1 MTEPYL
7 IKWLSKYPKDGG
19 WMYAVACKANL
30 KKEMKNMNHLGID
43 VGKRKCSRAAL
54 KDDKGMM
61 LDEFFF
67 GNDMSGIHN
76 MLSRIQSHGKG
87 ATIGAVLESTGNM
100 WIRIHDTL
108 EENGIDT
115 KLANPYKTRIIAE
128 AKIKSDKL
136 DARIL
141 SDLLRTDLIYES
153 YVPNSEDRD
162 KRSLVRHRITLSR
175 TKTKLAN
182 KVHSILD
189 KYDYQTDLTDIFSK
203 SGIEWLKSLS
213 SIVTP
218 VDRIILNTSIE
229 SIEAI
234 NQQVDTVSKE
244 ISKYARDNKDVKILL
259 SITGIDI
266 FSAMLISAEIVD
278 VRRFSTPWKLV
289 SYAGLAPSIR
299 ESSGKI
305 KTGKITKQG
314 SSPCLRWI
322 LVQCALTAIRFD
334 AHLRIFYD
342 RIRNKR
348 GHATAIVATTA
359 KELLVIIWY
368 MLTRNELYR
377 YMNKQRY
384 EQKLHKLEHR

>member
-1 MTEPYL
+1 
-7 IKWLSKYPKDGG
+7 
-19 WMYAVACKANL
+19 
-30 KKEMKNMNHLGID
+30 MNHLGID
-43 VGKRKCSRAAL
+43 VGKRKCRAAL
-54 KDDKGMM
+54 KDDKGKV

-67 GNDMSGIHN
+67 GNDGDGIRN
-76 MLSRIQSHGKG
+76 LLSRIQSHGKCS
-87 ATIGAVLESTGNM
+87 TRAVLESTGNKWM
-100 WIRIHDTL
+100 RIHDTL
-108 EENGIDT
+108 EENEIDT

-153 YVPNSEDRD
+153 YVPKREDRD

-175 TKTKLAN
+175 IKTKLVN

-213 SIVTP
+213 SQVPP
-218 VDRIILNTSIE
+218 VDRIILGSSIA

-234 NQQVDTVSKE
+234 NQKIDTVSKE
-244 ISKYARDNKDVKILL
+244 ISKYASLDNKDVKILL

-266 FSAMLISAEIVD
+266 FSAMLISTEIVD

-289 SYAGLAPSIR
+289 SYTGLAPSIR
-299 ESSGKI
+299 ESSGKT

-314 SSPCLRWI
+314 SPWLRWI
-322 LVQCALTAIRFD
+322 LVQCALTAIKYD
-334 AHLRIFYD
+334 AHLRTFYD
-342 RIRNKR
+342 RIRNRR
-348 GHATAIVATTA
+348 GHATAIVIATS

-368 MLTRNELYR
+368 MLNRNELYR
-377 YMNKQRY
+377 YMDKQRY
-384 EQKLHKLEHR
+384 ERKLQKLEHQ